1 MRNNTFSVLLAF
13 IFNYSLLIPAASC
26 AQPLNGNK
34 KLTHQDTLRGSI
46 TPERAW
52 WDVIRYDIKVTPDY
66 ISKTI
71 VGEVWMTVKIV
82 KKGRVMQIDLQEPLE
97 IDSVFLIKTNRS
109 DPATRKDVLHMER
122 TPLSFTNEINAH
134 FLNWPETPVSSIQQ
148 IAVYYHGKPIEAH
161 NPPWD
166 GGWIWKKD
174 EKGRPWMSVACQGK
188 GASVWY
194 PCKDHQSDEPDS
206 GASLQIIVPDTLVAV
221 ANGRPGGVTA
231 YGNGLSNYYWSVKN
245 PINNYN
251 IVPYIGKYVT
261 WHEDY
266 IGEKGKLD
274 CDYWVLDYDLEKAKE
289 QFKQVAPMMKCIEYW
304 FGPYPFYE
312 DGYKLVESPHLG
324 MEHQSAVAYGNK
336 FRNGYLGKDLSAS
349 GWGTKWDFIILHES
363 AHEWFANSITTND
376 IADMWVHESFA
387 NYSETLYT
395 ECEFGKQA
403 GIEYVSGIRKLI
415 RNDFPIIG
423 KYGVNQE
430 GSADMYYKGGNLLS
444 TIRGA
449 IGDDEKFR
457 QILRGL
463 NKDFYHKTVGTK
475 DIETYISKKSG
486 IDFSKTFD
494 QYLRN
499 TQVPTL
505 EYYFIA
511 DNKNKSK
518 LRLYFRWIDC
528 IKGFDLPVRVN
539 LSKSSQVLIRPVEE
553 EWKSIATTLNT
564 PTDPDQLPD
573 IRNLSF
579 YIKWIENRKIVPP
592 GKHVRDAP

>member
-1 MRNNTFSVLLAF
+1 
-13 IFNYSLLIPAASC
+13 
-26 AQPLNGNK
+26 
-34 KLTHQDTLRGSI
+34 
-46 TPERAW
+46 
-52 WDVIRYDIKVTPDY
+52 
-66 ISKTI
+66 
-71 VGEVWMTVKIV
+71 
-82 KKGRVMQIDLQEPLE
+82 
-97 IDSVFLIKTNRS
+97 
-109 DPATRKDVLHMER
+109 
-122 TPLSFTNEINAH
+122 
-134 FLNWPETPVSSIQQ
+134 
-148 IAVYYHGKPIEAH
+148 
-161 NPPWD
+161 
-166 GGWIWKKD
+166 
-174 EKGRPWMSVACQGK
+174 
-188 GASVWY
+188 
-194 PCKDHQSDEPDS
+194 
-206 GASLQIIVPDTLVAV
+206 
-221 ANGRPGGVTA
+221 
-231 YGNGLSNYYWSVKN
+231 
-245 PINNYN
+245 
-251 IVPYIGKYVT
+251 
-261 WHEDY
+261 
-266 IGEKGKLD
+266 
-274 CDYWVLDYDLEKAKE
+274 
-289 QFKQVAPMMKCIEYW
+289 
-304 FGPYPFYE
+304 
-312 DGYKLVESPHLG
+312 

-415 RNDFPIIG
+415 RNDVPIIG

-463 NKDFYHKTVGTK
+463 NKDFYHKTVNTK

-573 IRNLSF
+573 IRNQSF